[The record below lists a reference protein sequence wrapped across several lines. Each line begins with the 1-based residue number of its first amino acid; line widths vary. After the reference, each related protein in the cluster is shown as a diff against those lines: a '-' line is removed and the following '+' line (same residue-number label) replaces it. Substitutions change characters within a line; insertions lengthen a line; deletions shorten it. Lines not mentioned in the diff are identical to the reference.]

1 METSN
6 MRKRIVLAA
15 VILVLAMC
23 CFIAAQARANDLA
36 LGRSARTA
44 SAVEVQINPP
54 VDLNFRTRSEILQ
67 MRERELRKHP
77 ELLNG
82 SYSLSQ
88 EVFGPMEDGKP
99 WWGTLGM

>member
-1 METSN
+1 MKTSK
-6 MRKRIVLAA
+6 MRTRILLAA
-15 VILVLAMC
+15 VFVVLAMC

-44 SAVEVQINPP
+44 SAVDVQINPP

-67 MRERELRKHP
+67 MRQREMRKHP
-77 ELLNG
+77 ELMNG
-82 SYSLSQ
+82 SYSLSP

-99 WWGTLGM
+99 WWGT